1 MAVTYNDALY
11 TYKSVLASGHFTDGK
26 YIQGG
31 YAVFPTIADRDAA
44 KVKTADDDDHDGV
57 IVIGSFCYVQATSK
71 FYYCTAIDTTNEPAT
86 ATWSEFLA
94 SGSTNYFSFVYL
106 NDEYDPALTLIGDN
120 VNIALRSLVPV
131 FYMGSNLGSGVI
143 FKRDY
148 LAPSATQ
155 NRYYYYVLFPD
166 ATKLGD
172 TWINGA
178 IFESDSA
185 TTPSNLTFVSWS
197 VPSTQA
203 QITEALTTSLPT
215 IQWEDDAT
223 VEISGLSIT
232 NNFS

>member
-1 MAVTYNDALY
+1 MALQYTEAAFRLKSILGSRHLTDAEFI
-11 TYKSVLASGHFTDGK
+11 K
-26 YIQGG
+26 GG
-31 YAVFPTIADRDAA
+31 YMVFDTISSRDAA
-44 KVKTADDDDHDGV
+44 PPYTGDDADGSKDGV
-57 IVIGSFCYVQATSK
+57 ILVGSFCYVQATSK
-71 FYYCTAIDTTNEPAT
+71 FYYCSAIDTTNRT

-106 NDEYDPALTLIGDN
+106 NDEYDPTLTLVGDN

-131 FYMGSNLGSGVI
+131 FFMGSNLGSGVI
-143 FKRDY
+143 FKR
-148 LAPSATQ
+148 AFFAGTQ

-178 IFESDSA
+178 IFKSDSA
-185 TTPSNLTFVSWS
+185 STPSNLTFVSWS
-197 VPSTQA
+197 QPNSITQI
-203 QITEALTTSLPT
+203 QEALATSLPT